1 MAASSSRLR
10 AGYGFDPRDLPV
22 GYRFH
27 PTEEELVSYFLKK
40 KIQGHEFDDV
50 IPEIDICNYEPW
62 DLPEISPVRSDDEE
76 WFYFSRPEYK
86 SGKKGGRANRTTRRG
101 FWKITAKQPEIK
113 ARESKAV
120 IGKKRIMTFYTGKV
134 RNEQK
139 TSWGIHEYYIPET
152 LLPNAARQR
161 DFVLCRLKK
170 KDESTNIGACDEG
183 EPSTNNTSAFQNL
196 MEVFGRQSIPEDMQ
210 ITLQENTRPEEIF
223 DTLFPSPE
231 SPQLHDFSSMLRDNF
246 LHANAGSD
254 DHLELQ
260 SAFRHD
266 DSEDEE
272 FNVNSYLV
280 DDGDY
285 ALEETSR
292 TTRLNHSSEPKSVLK
307 VYDEGIH
314 QQGMSLPVASSLSV
328 QDINV
333 MLLKVVQKNASSVNV
348 AANLPR
354 NTERQADFGS
364 DMLSRTLVTDKS
376 SLNVS
381 GRRKGG
387 IVITEGA
394 VKQSGSAVP
403 LQPDDYITQRRVR
416 AATAQPYALSMKQEH
431 NPQEVKYTS
440 KLPEMPKPM
449 ALPRPKPMEPPRPKP
464 MAPPSNDEGKGME
477 QKQTGTTI
485 SDWKSSFIVWKES
498 PLSLRSYPPAVYT
511 CYMIGGLVLF
521 IFFVGELISYGKWY

>member
-10 AGYGFDPRDLPV
+10 VGYRFDPRELPV

-27 PTEEELVSYFLKK
+27 PTEEELVGYFLKK
-40 KIQGHEFDDV
+40 KIQGHDFDDV

-62 DLPEISPVRSDDEE
+62 DLPELSPMRPDDEE

-86 SGKKGGRANRTTRRG
+86 SGKKGGRTNRTTRRG

-113 ARESKAV
+113 ARESRAV
-120 IGKKRIMTFYTGKV
+120 IGKKRIMTFYTGKA
-134 RNEQK
+134 RNEQR

-170 KDESTNIGACDEG
+170 KDESTNIGAYDEG
-183 EPSTNNTSAFQNL
+183 EPSTNNASDFQNL
-196 MEVFGRQSIPEDMQ
+196 MEVFGRQSIPE
-210 ITLQENTRPEEIF
+210 ITLQENTRRPEEIF
-223 DTLFPSPE
+223 DTLFPSLE
-231 SPQLHDFSSMLRDNF
+231 SPQLHNFSSMLGDNF
-246 LHANAGSD
+246 LHANAVSD

-285 ALEETSR
+285 SLEETSR

-314 QQGMSLPVASSLSV
+314 QQSMSSPVASSLPIR
-328 QDINV
+328 DTNV
-333 MLLKVVQKNASSVNV
+333 MLLKFSQKNASPVNV

-354 NTERQADFGS
+354 KELQADFGN
-364 DMLSRTLVTDKS
+364 DMLLRTLVTDKS
-376 SLNVS
+376 SLNES

-387 IVITEGA
+387 IFITERA
-394 VKQSGSAVP
+394 EKQSGPAAFP
-403 LQPDDYITQRRVR
+403 HQPDDYITQRRMR
-416 AATAQPYALSMKQEH
+416 LATAQSDASSIKQGH
-431 NPQEVKYTS
+431 NPQKVKNES
-440 KLPEMPKPM
+440 KLPE
-449 ALPRPKPMEPPRPKP
+449 KP
-464 MAPPSNDEGKGME
+464 MAPPSNDKEESMK

-498 PLSLRSYPPAVYT
+498 PLSLRSYPPVVYT
-511 CYMIGGLVLF
+511 CYMIVGLILF